1 MVTEI
6 PNGSIQLDIAGSI
19 RALDRDHR
27 VSIPKELLKAM
38 NWSVA
43 KGSLQVIAEIR
54 GLGRVRLLE
63 PSRVEERLAAIHERI
78 QELHTQDEIDQAL
91 GALADRYRPVRLYPE
106 GRVHLTEPVHA
117 VIEPTLAPVSV
128 LVELVATKGIEILS
142 LGTRNDRLSR
152 FSALLDI
159 EA

>member
-1 MVTEI
+1 MVTEL
-6 PNGSIQLDIAGSI
+6 PKSSILLGLAGAI

-38 NWSVA
+38 RWSVA
-43 KGSLQVIAEIR
+43 KGSLQVVAEIR
-54 GLGRVRLLE
+54 EPGRVRLLE
-63 PSRVEERLAAIHERI
+63 PGRVDERLAAIHERI
-78 QELHTQDEIDQAL
+78 QELSSQDEVDQAL
-91 GALADRYRPVRLYPE
+91 SALADRYRPVKLYPE

-117 VIEPTLAPVSV
+117 VFDPTLAPVSV
-128 LVELVATKGIEILS
+128 LVELVANKGIEILS

-152 FSALLDI
+152 FGNLLDI